1 MGIVFWDSFR
11 RWRAHSTKILI
22 RVARTDRSAIV
33 GSEHRWCVQLGA
45 SNRGIL
51 QLTQYSTD
59 CLQGMNPCAV
69 SQSSLSKYNF
79 NHIWTAHQ
87 QEKKKKKKLM
97 VTLFPRCTF
106 TISQIISSIPSAL
119 NDTWTRHRF
128 LLTAAYS
135 KKVKQRKYLELRRI
149 PINLKPF

>member
-87 QEKKKKKKLM
+87 QEKKKKKKTYGNPFSTMHFHNL
-97 VTLFPRCTF
+97 TNYFFYSLIIERHLDETSFSINGCLFKE
-106 TISQIISSIPSAL
+106 S
-119 NDTWTRHRF
+119 
-128 LLTAAYS
+128 
-135 KKVKQRKYLELRRI
+135 
-149 PINLKPF
+149 